1 MIPSLYPRFGDTDVA
16 RINLRGKLSAVK
28 PKRIIAFLGK
38 CTLCSIILLTMFVL
52 FVGRLREIVKLDM
65 SCNP

>member
-1 MIPSLYPRFGDTDVA
+1 MIPSLYLRFGDINVA
-16 RINLRGKLSAVK
+16 HINLRGKPSAVK

-38 CTLCSIILLTMFVL
+38 CTLCFIAMLTMFVL
-52 FVGRLREIVKLDM
+52 YVGRLREIVKLDM